1 MGLLLLCVTGSPDLS
16 YGLYDYRSCICLA
29 AGLFYQ
35 GYSPFLS
42 WQQTTR
48 YLFSFLEPH
57 FESTETKLVSM
68 NTQNKTVLANEIQW
82 AIGHRKKILLVT

>member
-1 MGLLLLCVTGSPDLS
+1 MLYLTLRMGLLLLCVTGSPDLS

-57 FESTETKLVSM
+57 FESTETKRLSM
-68 NTQNKTVLANEIQW
+68 NTASLYAEQDSV
-82 AIGHRKKILLVT
+82 G